1 MSGLFHSLL
10 SKKHAEPECLT
21 AQGIAA
27 RLERMFSEAASYII
41 IVSPYIKLNLRLRDI
56 LGEKKKAGVDIT
68 IIHKGPFTA
77 TDIATRH
84 FQRSNLHAACFL
96 TEKAALIGSMN
107 LYDYSQVNNDELGIY
122 MEKEDFPGT
131 YATIHAE
138 AQRLCRDFTPPPP
151 AAKTRPARSG
161 RKQVSLERGKYYSP
175 EEMKKFFAF
184 ENDHPGDK
192 KRQCR
197 AVFVVQKPLHQPG
210 RGWHPLLSGPEH
222 RHGDAVAH
230 LREQDPVRLLRA
242 S

>member
-84 FQRSNLHAACFL
+84 FQRSNFIYHIRFSHFL
-96 TEKAALIGSMN
+96 PL
-107 LYDYSQVNNDELGIY
+107 
-122 MEKEDFPGT
+122 FPDKNS
-131 YATIHAE
+131 I
-138 AQRLCRDFTPPPP
+138 
-151 AAKTRPARSG
+151 
-161 RKQVSLERGKYYSP
+161 VS
-175 EEMKKFFAF
+175 
-184 ENDHPGDK
+184 
-192 KRQCR
+192 
-197 AVFVVQKPLHQPG
+197 VV
-210 RGWHPLLSGPEH
+210 
-222 RHGDAVAH
+222 
-230 LREQDPVRLLRA
+230 LR
-242 S
+242 

>member
-122 MEKEDFPGT
+122 MEKRTFPVLMQPSMPRPSACAGT
-131 YATIHAE
+131 SHRPRPPRKRALPAPAE
-138 AQRLCRDFTPPPP
+138 SRSHWS
-151 AAKTRPARSG
+151 AASITAR
-161 RKQVSLERGKYYSP
+161 
-175 EEMKKFFAF
+175 
-184 ENDHPGDK
+184 
-192 KRQCR
+192 KR
-197 AVFVVQKPLHQPG
+197 
-210 RGWHPLLSGPEH
+210 
-222 RHGDAVAH
+222 
-230 LREQDPVRLLRA
+230 
-242 S
+242 

>member
-27 RLERMFSEAASYII
+27 RLERMFSEAASCIF

-122 MEKEDFPGT
+122 MEKEDFPGP
-131 YATIHAE
+131 YVTIHARRENAPCQLRPE
-138 AQRLCRDFTPPPP
+138 AGLIG
-151 AAKTRPARSG
+151 TR
-161 RKQVSLERGKYYSP
+161 QVL
-175 EEMKKFFAF
+175 
-184 ENDHPGDK
+184 
-192 KRQCR
+192 
-197 AVFVVQKPLHQPG
+197 QPG
-210 RGWHPLLSGPEH
+210 
-222 RHGDAVAH
+222 GDEKILC
-230 LREQDPVRLLRA
+230 LRK
-242 S
+242 

>member
-27 RLERMFSEAASYII
+27 RLERMFSEAASCIF

-122 MEKEDFPGT
+122 MEKEDFPGP

-138 AQRLCRDFTPPPP
+138 AQRLCRDFTPPHARRENAPCQLRP
-151 AAKTRPARSG
+151 EAGLIGTR
-161 RKQVSLERGKYYSP
+161 QVL
-175 EEMKKFFAF
+175 
-184 ENDHPGDK
+184 
-192 KRQCR
+192 
-197 AVFVVQKPLHQPG
+197 QPG
-210 RGWHPLLSGPEH
+210 
-222 RHGDAVAH
+222 GDEKILC
-230 LREQDPVRLLRA
+230 LRK
-242 S
+242 

>member
-1 MSGLFHSLL
+1 MSGLFHSFL

-107 LYDYSQVNNDELGIY
+107 LYDYSQVNKRMSGIHLAIPVFSKGY
-122 MEKEDFPGT
+122 
-131 YATIHAE
+131 
-138 AQRLCRDFTPPPP
+138 
-151 AAKTRPARSG
+151 RP
-161 RKQVSLERGKYYSP
+161 KQGK
-175 EEMKKFFAF
+175 
-184 ENDHPGDK
+184 
-192 KRQCR
+192 
-197 AVFVVQKPLHQPG
+197 
-210 RGWHPLLSGPEH
+210 
-222 RHGDAVAH
+222 VA
-230 LREQDPVRLLRA
+230 P
-242 S
+242 